1 MDRGLPLFTEPPR
14 RGLLG
19 NPEVWLDNLMSRE
32 SDVIRDIRF
41 LAEHMSRDCRDALWR
56 AEHLSS
62 KLEEGESLNTPSTAV
77 QLAHACEELQR
88 ALEGIE
94 RLEKYCEQELGG
106 Q

>member
-1 MDRGLPLFTEPPR
+1 
-14 RGLLG
+14 
-19 NPEVWLDNLMSRE
+19 VWLNYLMSRE
-32 SDVIRDIRF
+32 SDIVRDVRF
-41 LAEHMSRDCRDALWR
+41 LAEHMRRDCRDALWR

-77 QLAHACEELQR
+77 QLTHTCEELQR
-88 ALEGIE
+88 VLRGIE

>member
-1 MDRGLPLFTEPPR
+1 
-14 RGLLG
+14 
-19 NPEVWLDNLMSRE
+19 VWLDSLMSHE
-32 SDVIRDIRF
+32 SDVVRDIRY
-41 LAEHMSRDCRDALWR
+41 LAEHRVGIVETLCGGRSI
-56 AEHLSS
+56 SS

-77 QLAHACEELQR
+77 QLAHACEELRR

>member
-1 MDRGLPLFTEPPR
+1 MSELPLFTEHPR
-14 RGLLG
+14 RGLLE
-19 NPEVWLDNLMSRE
+19 NPEVWLDNLVSRE
-32 SDVIRDIRF
+32 SDIVRDIRF
-41 LAEHMSRDCRDALWR
+41 LAEHMSRGCRDALWR

-62 KLEEGESLNTPSTAV
+62 KLEQGESLNTPSTAV
-77 QLAHACEELQR
+77 QLAHACEELRQ

>member
-1 MDRGLPLFTEPPR
+1 
-14 RGLLG
+14 
-19 NPEVWLDNLMSRE
+19 VWLDNLMSRE
-32 SDVIRDIRF
+32 SDIVRDIRF

-62 KLEEGESLNTPSTAV
+62 KLEKGESLNTPNTAV
-77 QLAHACEELQR
+77 QLTHACEELRR

-94 RLEKYCEQELGG
+94 RLEKYCEQEIGG